1 MDQCNGMMAQWQDGT
16 IWNNGTIWHDG
27 TMLRWWTKVVG
38 EVAVVGCLLSGLFV
52 A

>member
-1 MDQCNGMMAQWQDGT
+1 MANGTVQCNGITMVGWHDMAQ
-16 IWNNGTIWHDG
+16 WHDG

-38 EVAVVGCLLSGLFV
+38 EVVVVGSWLSGTLV